1 MTTRTR
7 PIYAQ
12 LADAVIEREHSR
24 GVPSIPSTKAT
35 VVASC
40 LASTDFSLY
49 YAAKAAAKFGLDV
62 QLTLDNEHVTGL
74 PGLAKSRE
82 GLELAALVLADIR
95 ARERGGSDPDGGRPT
110 FNIEDFLTD
119 MPHLVPGQPRNPD
132 PGGGAGA
139 GRPTPYEHHEYRR
152 AA

>member
-1 MTTRTR
+1 MTTRTQ

-12 LADAVIEREHSR
+12 LADAVIERERSR
-24 GVPSIPSTKAT
+24 GVPALPHTTDTAVKAM
-35 VVASC
+35 

-49 YAAKAAAKFGLDV
+49 FAAKASAKFGLDV

-95 ARERGGSDPDGGRPT
+95 KRERGGNDPDGGRPT
-110 FNIEDFLTD
+110 FNLDDYLTA
-119 MPHLVPGQPRNPD
+119 MPHLVPDRSNWRNPD

-139 GRPTPYEHHEYRR
+139 RPVEYEIRK